1 MELDGLWFCT
11 MLLQSDEGTESE
23 RASRLLDLAG
33 NSRRDL
39 GMVIVV
45 KRISDAQKDV
55 LVAEKPKP
63 VYPDGLTPRE
73 IEVLNLIA
81 QGQSNKQVAGSL
93 EISKNTVMHHVSRIL
108 HKTSSANRAE
118 AAIYAVH
125 KNLLST

>member
-33 NSRRDL
+33 NSYRDL
-39 GMVIVV
+39 GMVILA

-73 IEVLNLIA
+73 RSVEPDRPR
-81 QGQSNKQVAGSL
+81 SKQ
-93 EISKNTVMHHVSRIL
+93 
-108 HKTSSANRAE
+108 
-118 AAIYAVH
+118 
-125 KNLLST
+125 